1 MAVIL
6 RDDAATLGITL
17 DRHVIGHR
25 VSADDGCARMH
36 ALAAHVALD
45 GLRRVYDRLDILFG
59 VVGLLQIG
67 VGVQRLLD
75 SDTQLVADHLAD
87 LVAYAVGIVEHARR
101 VAHGVFRLQLAERDN
116 ARNVIGA
123 VHLANVLDD
132 LLTTFIL
139 EVAVD
144 IGHLNAFRGKESLE
158 QQAVGKRLQV
168 GDTHGICNDRTG
180 SRTTA
185 WSNTDALASRPVQ
198 VFLHNQEVRREA
210 LLDDDAHLI
219 FGTIERLFGNGIAVA
234 LLHAFEHLM
243 AEPALVRLALGKREL
258 RQNGIALKDDVA
270 LLGNLHRGIAC
281 LGEIAKRLA
290 HLLFGF
296 HIELVVLELHAIR
309 IVNGGARADAQHD
322 ILRLRVFLQQ
332 VVEVVRCDGLQARTV
347 SNLGKLVIQLG
358 LRKPTVGAD
367 ALVLQF
373 DIEIARFETA
383 RELVCPLH
391 RLIELTVIQQFRNDA
406 RDARRRADNALAI
419 LLQHAECGTRLVVE
433 VVNMRFAD
441 QVQQVVIAFVGFG
454 EQQQVVK
461 LGLHILA
468 KFLVGGEIHFA
479 AVNRLDLLA
488 GFLLNGGTSIAQLGD
503 ARHNA
508 MIANGDSRH
517 VELGRAA
524 YHILDMGEAVKQ
536 RVFGMVVQMNERHG
550 CASNLL
556 ASDVLRFGQA
566 GRRLTE
572 AGFSGS
578 S

>member
-1 MAVIL
+1 MRLIERVLCELLRVVPDLLCDLKRVPVLDRAVVPVLLQHAHDVELLLAHCLAQLVCLAGGKAAHDHGHLHDLLLVHHGAVGFLKHRAQAFVVIMHGRLAACHFDIVVNHAGLQRARTIQGDRSNDVAEPLRWQACEQAHVQAALNLEQAVHVARTHKRKCRLIVGGNLLGDDLATRGHLHVATRARKHAQRAQAKEVHLQQAQVRRVMAVIL
-6 RDDAATLGITL
+6 RDDAAALGITL

-67 VGVQRLLD
+67 VRVQRLLNGD
-75 SDTQLVADHLAD
+75 AQLVADHLAD

-101 VAHGVFRLQLAERDN
+101 IAHGVFRLQLAERDN

-123 VHLANVLDD
+123 VHLANMLDD

-168 GDTHGICNDRTG
+168 GNTHGICNDRTG

-243 AEPALVRLALGKREL
+243 TEPALVRLALGKREL

-309 IVNGGARADAQHD
+309 VVDGRARADAQHD

-347 SNLGKLVIQLG
+347 SNLGKLVI
-358 LRKPTVGAD
+358 
-367 ALVLQF
+367 
-373 DIEIARFETA
+373 
-383 RELVCPLH
+383 
-391 RLIELTVIQQFRNDA
+391 
-406 RDARRRADNALAI
+406 
-419 LLQHAECGTRLVVE
+419 
-433 VVNMRFAD
+433 
-441 QVQQVVIAFVGFG
+441 
-454 EQQQVVK
+454 
-461 LGLHILA
+461 
-468 KFLVGGEIHFA
+468 
-479 AVNRLDLLA
+479 
-488 GFLLNGGTSIAQLGD
+488 
-503 ARHNA
+503 
-508 MIANGDSRH
+508 
-517 VELGRAA
+517 
-524 YHILDMGEAVKQ
+524 
-536 RVFGMVVQMNERHG
+536 
-550 CASNLL
+550 
-556 ASDVLRFGQA
+556 
-566 GRRLTE
+566 
-572 AGFSGS
+572 
-578 S
+578 